1 VHYGACRQ
9 RTGGRGFKSRRL
21 HQKWIT
27 PCFTGVTLLNNPDFE
42 GKSSYQFTAIATDP
56 SGNASELLVTMD
68 LLNKDEAALV
78 ITSSTE
84 TRIYENSVA
93 GHVLYTA
100 IADDTSD
107 IS

>member
-1 VHYGACRQ
+1 
-9 RTGGRGFKSRRL
+9 
-21 HQKWIT
+21 
-27 PCFTGVTLLNNPDFE
+27 
-42 GKSSYQFTAIATDP
+42 
-56 SGNASELLVTMD
+56 MD